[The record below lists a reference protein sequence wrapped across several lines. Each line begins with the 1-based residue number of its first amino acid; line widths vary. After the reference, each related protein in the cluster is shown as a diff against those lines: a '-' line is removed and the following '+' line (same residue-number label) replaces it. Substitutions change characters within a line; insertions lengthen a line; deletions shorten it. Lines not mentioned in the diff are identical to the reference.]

1 MDPDHGGPKTS
12 GYGSPAVGAEMHE
25 AVPYLKRLTKARSV
39 QAACVPMRAAQKM
52 VLSLL
57 LEISRSSLLHD
68 SNCQL
73 IWTIDRDLRVT
84 VFRIQIQSGQW
95 IRTDKNDP
103 QNHKKT

>member
-1 MDPDHGGPKTS
+1 MDADPDPQHWEPERMRLVS
-12 GYGSPAVGAEMHE
+12 M
-25 AVPYLKRLTKARSV
+25 YLKRLTKARSV

-73 IWTIDRDLRVT
+73 IWRIDRDLRVP
-84 VFRIQIQSGQW
+84 VFRIWIQSGQW
-95 IRTDKNDP
+95 IRIRIQKDKKCP
-103 QNHKKT
+103 TKI

>member
-1 MDPDHGGPKTS
+1 MDPDPDPQHREPKCMRL
-12 GYGSPAVGAEMHE
+12 VR
-25 AVPYLKRLTKARSV
+25 YLKRLTKARSV

-73 IWTIDRDLRVT
+73 IWRIDRDLRVP
-84 VFRIQIQSGQW
+84 VFRIRIQSGQW
-95 IRTDKNDP
+95 IRIRIQEDKNDP

>member
-1 MDPDHGGPKTS
+1 MDPHLDPQHWEPECIRL
-12 GYGSPAVGAEMHE
+12 VR
-25 AVPYLKRLTKARSV
+25 YLKRLTKASSV

-73 IWTIDRDLRVT
+73 IWTI
-84 VFRIQIQSGQW
+84 
-95 IRTDKNDP
+95 
-103 QNHKKT
+103 

>member
-1 MDPDHGGPKTS
+1 MRL
-12 GYGSPAVGAEMHE
+12 VR
-25 AVPYLKRLTKARSV
+25 YLKRLTKARSV

-73 IWTIDRDLRVT
+73 IWTKDRFAGASVADPDSIRSVDPDPDPGGKKLPT
-84 VFRIQIQSGQW
+84 KIKNKKLKQSQVLHCWMFSFEG
-95 IRTDKNDP
+95 
-103 QNHKKT
+103 